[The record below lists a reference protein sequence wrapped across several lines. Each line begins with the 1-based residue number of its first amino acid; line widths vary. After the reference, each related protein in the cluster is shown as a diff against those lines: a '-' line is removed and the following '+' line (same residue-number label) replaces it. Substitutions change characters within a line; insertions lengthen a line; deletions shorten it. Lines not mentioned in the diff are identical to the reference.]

1 MDASRPDVV
10 DVSRSG
16 EGVSRSNVV
25 NASRSGEDVSRSD
38 VVDVSRSDVVNHSR
52 SEEMDASR
60 SNVLDVSRS
69 DVLDASR
76 SGEDVSRSDVVN
88 SPRADVA
95 ASRRV
100 PVMGARPGGL
110 VGRLSVQRWFYVVLA
125 SMVLLVIV
133 ATGVGVRLLQQTGEV
148 SDRLIDR
155 TEPAATEAYRLQA
168 ALMNQQTGVRGYAL
182 SANEQFLEPYFQ
194 GEQDEARA
202 AARMRSLIGD
212 RPELVAE
219 LDAVEQLATQWR
231 TEYALPLIDAVTAN
245 SAPAAGPNAVL
256 GGKATFDRLRAR
268 FDTQNAELSAAIAAD
283 RAELAHT
290 RAVRDWV
297 LGGMV
302 ALFLLTGVVSAVLV
316 RRLVTRPLQDLR
328 SASLRVA
335 GGDFEHRIAARGPAD
350 LRTMAQ
356 TVEAMRRRIVEEL
369 ASSRAQQQVLARQA
383 EELDEQAVELRR
395 SNAELEQF
403 AYVASHDLQEPLRKV
418 ASFCQLLEK
427 RYGDKFDERG
437 TQYLMYAVDGARR
450 MQVLINDLLT
460 FSRVG
465 RLGEDKV
472 VVSLDQALD
481 RALDNLGTAI
491 EESGA
496 RVHRPEQ
503 LPELHAAPTLLVMLW
518 QNLIGNAVK
527 FRHPDRNP
535 VVRIDCV
542 SEPGDEGEIWRLCV
556 TDNGIGIPDEFSEKV
571 FVIFQ
576 RLHGR
581 DEYGGTGI
589 GLALCKKIVEYH
601 GGRIWLDTTYTD
613 GTRLYFTLP
622 ANNEDTAATPAEVE
636 GAPA

>member
-1 MDASRPDVV
+1 MTGTPKQGDGDASPQ
-10 DVSRSG
+10 G
-16 EGVSRSNVV
+16 EKATPRQ
-25 NASRSGEDVSRSD
+25 
-38 VVDVSRSDVVNHSR
+38 
-52 SEEMDASR
+52 EEVDASPQ
-60 SNVLDVSRS
+60 
-69 DVLDASR
+69 
-76 SGEDVSRSDVVN
+76 GE
-88 SPRADVA
+88 VA
-95 ASRRV
+95 GS
-100 PVMGARPGGL
+100 RPGGVTAAPRGKL
-110 VGRLSVQRWFYVVLA
+110 GGSGKVGVVGRLSVQRWFYVVLA

-133 ATGVGVRLLQQTGEV
+133 ATFVGVRLLQQTGQV
-148 SDRLIDR
+148 TDRLIDR

-168 ALMNQQTGVRGYAL
+168 ALVNQETGVRGYAL
-182 SANEQFLEPYFQ
+182 SADEQFLTPFQQ

-202 AARMRSLIGD
+202 AARMRTLIGD

-219 LDAVEQLATQWR
+219 LDAVEQLASQWR
-231 TEYALPLIDAVTAN
+231 TGYARPLIDVVTAN
-245 SAPAAGPNAVL
+245 SAPAADPNAVL
-256 GGKATFDRLRAR
+256 GGKAAFDRLRAR
-268 FDTQNAELSAAIAAD
+268 FDTQNAGLSATIADD

-335 GGDFEHRIAARGPAD
+335 AGDFEHRIAARGPAD

-369 ASSRAQQQVLARQA
+369 ASSRAQQQALARQA

-472 VVSLDQALD
+472 AVALDQTLD
-481 RALDNLGTAI
+481 RALDNLATAI

-496 RVHRPEQ
+496 TVRRPEQ

-527 FRHPDRNP
+527 FRSPDRAP
-535 VVRIDCV
+535 VVRIDCEP
-542 SEPGDEGEIWRLCV
+542 EPGDEGEVWRLCV

-613 GTRLYFTLP
+613 GTRLCFILP
-622 ANNEDTAATPAEVE
+622 ANNEEATAAPVEVE
-636 GAPA
+636 GAPV